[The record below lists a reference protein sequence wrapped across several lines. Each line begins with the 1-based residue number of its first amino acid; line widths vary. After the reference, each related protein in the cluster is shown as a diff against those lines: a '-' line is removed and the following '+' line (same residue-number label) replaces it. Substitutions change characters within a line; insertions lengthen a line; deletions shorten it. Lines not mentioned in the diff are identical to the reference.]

1 RRIELSHGAGR
12 GVARIDERFLSGG
25 KLPRVEPLEV
35 LARHVDFAAHFENYR
50 GLVGAEPARNRANRI
65 DVVRDVLAD
74 FAVAARRCDCKA
86 PRFVAKADRE
96 SVELELRDV
105 LERRRIG
112 GKTEI

>member
-1 RRIELSHGAGR
+1 MAARSAVSGCLRRTPST
-12 GVARIDERFLSGG
+12 
-25 KLPRVEPLEV
+25 LPRPGPRAEPLEV

-50 GLVGAEPARNRANRI
+50 GLVCAQPARNRANRI

-86 PRFVAKADRE
+86 PRFVAQADRE

-105 LERRRIG
+105 LEGRR
-112 GKTEI
+112 